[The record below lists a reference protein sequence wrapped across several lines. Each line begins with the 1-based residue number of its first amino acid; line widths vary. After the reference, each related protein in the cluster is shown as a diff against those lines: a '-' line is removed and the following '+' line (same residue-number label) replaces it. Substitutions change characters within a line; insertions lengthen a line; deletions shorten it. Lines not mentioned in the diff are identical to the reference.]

1 MNIANKTDKKSII
14 QEKLKELKQS
24 ENLSDEEID
33 NIELTINKYCSM
45 IYDFLVLNQNPEKS
59 IQISTNQQKIAA

>member
-1 MNIANKTDKKSII
+1 MNITDKADKKSII

-33 NIELTINKYCSM
+33 NIELTINKFCSM
-45 IYDFLVLNQNPEKS
+45 IYDFLVLNGNPEKS
-59 IQISTNQQKIAA
+59 IQISTNPQKMAA